1 MSIVMRFRSVTF
13 ALIIINIIVF
23 FPVNFNDTA
32 LILLAQNNLLVRE
45 GAWWQI
51 ITAMFVHFGP
61 LHLFFNMLALYY
73 FGYVIEYVYG
83 KARFLIIY
91 LISGIAGNI
100 ATYFLLPD
108 NVLSGGASGAI
119 FGLLGAYVILS
130 RSAGSMSAAVVYAL
144 WVFLASSIIPGVN
157 IIAHLIGLISG
168 GILGALLIRRPRYYS
183 DYS

>member
-1 MSIVMRFRSVTF
+1 MRFKSATF

-23 FPVNFNDTA
+23 FPTNLNDTI

-45 GAWWQI
+45 GFWYQI
-51 ITAMFVHFGP
+51 VTAMFVHFGP

-83 KARFLIIY
+83 KVRFLIIY
-91 LISGIAGNI
+91 FISGILGNI

-108 NVLSGGASGAI
+108 NILSGGASGAI

-144 WVFLASSIIPGVN
+144 WIFLASSIIPGVN

-168 GILGALLIRRPRYYS
+168 AMLGIILLRRPKYYL